1 MKISTELK
9 ILISL
14 VLVAVGMW
22 LVFSMGDNM
31 GKAVTGVI
39 TAGPNANM
47 DHLDPIYTNALVTAG
62 TYEIISK
69 NLSQEDV
76 SKMFWNTY
84 LGKNVKSVKI
94 LKKVKLNKEDL
105 KKAFQDYTFV
115 NSNSLAFLEKAGYV
129 GKNVQ
134 ASQLNSR
141 LLNYNKSTIQT
152 MLSVREGIPQFVA
165 YKLETEFTFD
175 NGKSEKRN
183 VIVMRVISSATGQ
196 PYKHLRW
203 AVSKVYQ

>member
-9 ILISL
+9 IFI
-14 VLVAVGMW
+14 VLVAIAVGMW
-22 LVFSMGDNM
+22 FVFSVSDNM
-31 GKAVTGVI
+31 DKTVAGVLTTGPKANI
-39 TAGPNANM
+39 

-84 LGKNVKSVKI
+84 LSESVKAVKV
-94 LKKVKLNKEDL
+94 LRRVKLTKEDL

-115 NSNSLAFLEKAGYV
+115 NSSSLAFLEKTGYV
-129 GKNVQ
+129 GKNIN

-141 LLNYNKSTIQT
+141 LLNYNNSTIQT

-165 YKLETEFTFD
+165 YRLEVELTLD

-183 VIVMRVISSATGQ
+183 VIVMRVVSSATGQ

-203 AVSKVYQ
+203 AISKVY